1 MRYVYKKKALFFL
14 ATILDLLGAVI
25 SWPFKVFN
33 PPEVPRKLSR
43 ILLMRMDHIGDII
56 MATAVLKPLREA
68 FPEAQI
74 DLIVSS
80 WGADLIKNNPYTS
93 RVIEFDP
100 VWFDRKRS
108 AGIFSQAR
116 GVKDLARIIKEGK
129 YDAAVDL
136 RGDLRHILALFL
148 SDIKCRVSYGI
159 TGGGFLLTHEV
170 PYREGTHETEHS
182 MDLVRVLGVSSGKPE
197 VSISLPG
204 EANKRSDRVL
214 EEDDISA
221 PYAVFHAFPG
231 HATKLWKNENF
242 SRVIDYVAKEKN
254 AAAVLVG
261 AGEDKKEASDIISM
275 ATEKAYD
282 LTGRTD
288 WGTLTGILKKAALF
302 VGVDSAPAHIAAA
315 LGVPTVVV
323 FSSVN
328 DPRQWA
334 PKGDKVKIL
343 CPGRGR

>member
-1 MRYVYKKKALFFL
+1 
-14 ATILDLLGAVI
+14 
-25 SWPFKVFN
+25 
-33 PPEVPRKLSR
+33 
-43 ILLMRMDHIGDII
+43 MDHIGDII
-56 MATAVLKPLREA
+56 MSTAVLRSLREA

-80 WGADLIKNNPYTS
+80 WGADLVKDNPYTS

-100 VWFDRKRS
+100 VWFDRKKS
-108 AGIFSQAR
+108 AGISSQIR
-116 GVKDLARIIKEGK
+116 GIKDLAGIVKEGR
-129 YDAAVDL
+129 YDAAIDL

-148 SDIKCRVSYGI
+148 SGVKCRVSYGI

-170 PYREGTHETEHS
+170 PYRQGVHETEHS
-182 MDLVRVLGVSSGKPE
+182 MDLVRTLGVSPGKPE
-197 VSISLPG
+197 VSISLPTG
-204 EANKRSDRVL
+204 ATIERSDGVL
-214 EEDDISA
+214 ERDDISA

-242 SRVIDYVAKEKN
+242 SRVIDYVAKKKN

-261 AGEDKKEASDIISM
+261 SEEDKKEASDIISM
-275 ATEKAYD
+275 TTEKAYD

-288 WGTLTGILKKAALF
+288 WETLTGILKKAALF

-315 LGVPTVVV
+315 LGVPTIVV

-334 PKGDKVKIL
+334 PKGDRVKIL
-343 CPGRGR
+343 CPGKGRDLSEVRAEDVCRAIDKML